1 MSEEQT
7 HKFIQES
14 ISSFNSPSVMKSIL
28 SSSPDSNKLNAK
40 NLQGGF
46 AIYQM
51 NKLSNNVK
59 DVSNIDKPIN
69 KKNSTP
75 QISK

>member
-1 MSEEQT
+1 M
-7 HKFIQES
+7 
-14 ISSFNSPSVMKSIL
+14 
-28 SSSPDSNKLNAK
+28 
-40 NLQGGF
+40 QGGF

-59 DVSNIDKPIN
+59 DVSNIDKSIN